1 MVKKGRATRESDKRD
16 RRVKALPQS
25 AQDPEGLWR
34 WAERYMTAQ
43 RVQNYSETTIK
54 SRRSN
59 LRTFVEWCEVRGVLR
74 PMEVTKPILEAFQR
88 HLFYTRRPDG
98 KPLGFRAQSQQL
110 VTLRSYFRWL
120 SRQNVILSNPAA
132 DLDMPRRGVHLP
144 KEVLNEREVEV
155 VMAQPDTS
163 DRYGIRDRAILEV
176 LYSTGIRRQELSEL
190 GLYDIDSDR
199 RTLLVRA
206 GKGNKDRVVPIGE
219 RALAWVDK
227 YVREVRA
234 DLVTLPDP
242 GALFLTRFGD
252 PISLGNLSLKVR
264 GYIAAAELG
273 KTGSCH
279 LMRHTMATVMLE
291 RGADVRYIQEI
302 LGHTD
307 ISSTQIYTHV
317 SIKRLQ
323 EVHAATHPTARLSRP
338 IAKPESPPAPASTE
352 EELLAQL
359 AQEAVEEQAS

>member
-1 MVKKGRATRESDKRD
+1 MAKRD
-16 RRVKALPQS
+16 RRFKPLPAS
-25 AQDPEGLWR
+25 ARDPEGLWT
-34 WAERYMTAQ
+34 WAERFMTAQ
-43 RVQNYSETTIK
+43 RVQNYSPATIK
-54 SRRSN
+54 ARRSN
-59 LRTFVEWCEVRGVLR
+59 LRTFVEWCEARGVMR
-74 PMEVTKPILEAFQR
+74 PMEVTKPILETFQR
-88 HLFYTRRPDG
+88 HLFYTRRSDG

-120 SRQNVILSNPAA
+120 SRQNVILSNPSA
-132 DLDMPRRGVHLP
+132 DLDMPRRGVQLP
-144 KEVLNEREVEV
+144 KEILNEREVEL
-155 VMAQPDTS
+155 VMEQPDTS

-176 LYSTGIRRQELSEL
+176 LYSSGIRRQELAQL

-199 RTLLVRA
+199 RILMVRA
-206 GKGNKDRVVPIGE
+206 GKWNKDRVVPIGE

-242 GALFLTRFGD
+242 GALFLTRFGN
-252 PISLGNLSLKVR
+252 PISLGNLTLKVR
-264 GYIAAAELG
+264 GYIEAAALG

-279 LMRHTMATVMLE
+279 LLRHTMATLMLE

-302 LGHTD
+302 LGHSD

-323 EVHAATHPTARLSRP
+323 KVHAETHPTARLSRP
-338 IAKPESPPAPASTE
+338 IAKPSAPEALTATKEDVLSKLDE
-352 EELLAQL
+352 E
-359 AQEAVEEQAS
+359 AQEEAS

>member
-1 MVKKGRATRESDKRD
+1 MVKRSRGKAASGRD
-16 RRVKALPQS
+16 RRVKVLPQS
-25 AQDPEGLWR
+25 AEDPEGLWR

-43 RVQNYSETTIK
+43 LVQNYSATTIK

-59 LRTFVEWCEVRGVLR
+59 LRTFVEWCELRGVMR

-88 HLFYTRRPDG
+88 HLFYTRRADG

-132 DLDMPRRGVHLP
+132 DLEMPRRGMHLP
-144 KEVLNEREVEV
+144 KEVLNEREVELV
-155 VMAQPDTS
+155 LAQPDTS

-176 LYSTGIRRQELSEL
+176 LYSTGLRRQELAQL

-199 RTLLVRA
+199 RTVMVRA
-206 GKGNKDRVVPIGE
+206 GKWNKDRVVPIGE
-219 RALAWVDK
+219 RALAWVEK

-234 DLVTLPDP
+234 DLVVLPDP
-242 GALFLTRFGD
+242 GALFLTRFGE
-252 PISLGNLSLKVR
+252 PISLGSLSLKVR
-264 GYIAAAELG
+264 GYVDAAELG
-273 KTGSCH
+273 KKGSCH
-279 LMRHTMATVMLE
+279 LLRHTMATLMLE

-302 LGHTD
+302 LGHSD

-323 EVHAATHPTARLSRP
+323 EVHAATHPSARLSRP
-338 IAKPESPPAPASTE
+338 LAKPSRASEPAHEPS
-352 EELLAQL
+352 
-359 AQEAVEEQAS
+359 QEREKVG